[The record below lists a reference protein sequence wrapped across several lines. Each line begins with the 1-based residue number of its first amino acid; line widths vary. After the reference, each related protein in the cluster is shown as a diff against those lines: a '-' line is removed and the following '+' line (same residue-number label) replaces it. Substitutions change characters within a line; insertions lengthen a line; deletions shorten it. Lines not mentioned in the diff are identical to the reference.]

1 MLCFPQLST
10 GSAAQYPIVRRRRT
24 RSIVNETPGG
34 GRVTFPDSA
43 AESLEWELALS
54 GLTTQEWTAIED
66 LFEACGGRG
75 SDFLFLDPLDNLLGW
90 SEDLEA
96 AAWAAGP
103 MLERTAG
110 RPDPLGATRAT
121 RLVNTG
127 QAPQRL
133 TQTLSAP
140 GGFQYCLSVRIRSA
154 GPGVAKLVLAT
165 TGGEELRIVE
175 TGPEWREVWLTA
187 KLGGTE
193 ETITGGV
200 ELAPGASVDVFGMQL
215 EAQAGP
221 SAYKKTA
228 GRGGVYAFAR
238 FSEDLLRSKTEGT
251 DWHSTVIRITGR
263 REDV

>member
-34 GRVTFPDSA
+34 GRVTFADTT

-66 LFEACGGRG
+66 LFQACGGRG
-75 SDFLFLDPLDNLLGW
+75 SDFLLLDPLDNLLGW

-110 RPDPLGATRAT
+110 RPDPLGSTRAT

-133 TQTLSAP
+133 TQILGAP
-140 GGFQYCLSVRIRSA
+140 SGFQYCLSVRIRSA
-154 GPGVAKLVLAT
+154 VAGVAKLVLAT
-165 TGGEELRIVE
+165 TGGEELRVVE
-175 TGPEWREVWLTA
+175 TGPEWSEVWLPA

-238 FSEDLLRSKTEGT
+238 FSEDLLRSKAEGT
-251 DWHSTVIRITGR
+251 DWHSAVIRITS
-263 REDV
+263 REGL

>member
-1 MLCFPQLST
+1 MLCFPQLSN

-24 RSIVNETPGG
+24 RSLVNETPGG
-34 GRVTFPDSA
+34 GRVTFPDTA
-43 AESLEWELALS
+43 AESLDWEMALS

-110 RPDPLGATRAT
+110 RPDPLGTTRAT
-121 RLVNTG
+121 RLVNAG

-154 GPGVAKLVLAT
+154 VPGVAKLVLAT
-165 TGGEELRIVE
+165 AGGEELRIVE
-175 TGPEWREVWLTA
+175 TGPEWREVWTTA
-187 KLGGTE
+187 KLGGTG

-215 EAQAGP
+215 EAQTGP

-228 GRGGVYAFAR
+228 GRGGVYPLAR
-238 FSEDLLRSKTEGT
+238 FSEDLLRSRTEGI
-251 DWHSTVIRITGR
+251 DSHSTVIRITGR
-263 REDV
+263 REGV